1 MEERRSVSRGLG
13 WLLAGFLCLVI
24 LLETVALTVIAVF
37 ISLPLAIAVPFVVG
51 ALALLIVWDAR
62 RHARR

>member
-1 MEERRSVSRGLG
+1 MLG
-13 WLLAGFLCLVI
+13 WSLAGFLCLVI

-37 ISLPLAIAVPFVVG
+37 IAVPLAIAVPFVVA

>member
-1 MEERRSVSRGLG
+1 MTRGLG
-13 WLLAGFLCLVI
+13 WTLAGFLGLVI
-24 LLETVALTVIAVF
+24 VLETIALTVIAVF
-37 ISLPLAIAVPFVVG
+37 IAVPVAIAVPFVVT

>member
-1 MEERRSVSRGLG
+1 VLG
-13 WLLAGFLCLVI
+13 WSLAGFLCLVI

-37 ISLPLAIAVPFVVG
+37 IAIPLAIAVPFVVA